1 MVYLTRDRI
10 WLANAGD
17 SRAIMCRKGRGVQI
31 SRDHKSDSL
40 DEKKRIQALHG
51 YITENAR
58 VNGVLALSRALGD
71 VEQQPHVTYRPDV
84 LEMDISDAIEY
95 VILACDGLWDVMS
108 NHEVVEQVRLSA
120 SPQEAAIRLRDLAY
134 QLGSSDN
141 IRYRHVEP
149 HLRLHLSHSL
159 TVLWWST

>member
-17 SRAIMCRKGRGVQI
+17 SRAIMCRKGRAVQI

-40 DEKKRIQALHG
+40 DEKKRIQSLHG

-71 VEQQPHVTYRPDV
+71 VDQQPHVTYRPDV
-84 LEMDISDAIEY
+84 LEM
-95 VILACDGLWDVMS
+95 
-108 NHEVVEQVRLSA
+108 VRA
-120 SPQEAAIRLRDLAY
+120 
-134 QLGSSDN
+134 
-141 IRYRHVEP
+141 
-149 HLRLHLSHSL
+149 
-159 TVLWWST
+159 VLFA